1 MHAAQDPS
9 MVTEVVAHGVQC
21 LLLAIE
27 RESLEAVQSCAET
40 VVQAVIHAYHTHQGN
55 SIVHVSQWMDVLR
68 SLIPTALHSVFL
80 FLQRIHASTKFG
92 SFERSV
98 STTLANLVFCT
109 VTLLRR
115 VGSDFL
121 PRQEHE
127 RRHTDDAAP
136 SVPSRNDAR
145 LLQMHATIQ
154 EALNNVLSSHF
165 PFIVYNAE
173 HQLWQLEGAASSENP
188 VELPELHAV
197 PHTTQFLSPL
207 DAWIWL
213 LVEATTS
220 GVTAASTTVSSND
233 ATRIQSWVT
242 QAVLAM
248 NPQNVSDAPFSRKF
262 MDVIISIY
270 SFLLKRWMNCLP
282 GLAEALRRWNKV
294 DAVPFF
300 ELTTPFSIRHWQQS
314 NRKDL
319 PIPAEICV
327 VLHDI
332 IRHIPV
338 VFIGAQLLVKLQR
351 VLSQLGVVR
360 LFFAVQ
366 RPFGAFN
373 VADSLSIELSRLIE
387 AASGHIFLYSDCTR
401 CTLLPYESSLP
412 HLQLTFFDLASYT
425 FERQSAEDTAALAL
439 LRPPPVCAALSFA
452 SMVRCLGFVSGDGV
466 DARNASVGIQGDD
479 AAGSTAVAAA
489 AVAACR
495 SASHAQSIVL
505 ALEEVFFC
513 LCAFG
518 CLLDE
523 TPSLYHFFDSVLRAL
538 RGEFEGS
545 QMPASFL
552 SSSVAGLPLESGVN
566 GFTSVLNEES
576 VKAVE
581 YIISLYITRVRQK
594 TRKSPDG
601 DTLPEH
607 RRYWLLAVSH
617 LRMADLVAE
626 VQMSFGV
633 VPGFSTEYNNALCCC
648 TPSESA
654 GWLHLDDS
662 SSLYEEDDSSVWHFL
677 LKQRDLKHSS
687 YRMSNF
693 LFTVRDRL
701 VAASMRFLFLALREA
716 ILLEERME
724 RAERHH
730 RGGRHVSF
738 SATAPPPPTTT
749 TTTAAAPSPSFS
761 GEMSQAFLYTTAFT
775 RFLLMMEY
783 IPAARLMGFSEKCCR
798 YISELRPAG
807 TRRTST
813 HGMVTE
819 MDLLA
824 AQSYDLS
831 LSLFTA

>member
-21 LLLAIE
+21 LLLAME
-27 RESLEAVQSCAET
+27 RDSLEAVQHCAET
-40 VVQAVIHAYHTHQGN
+40 VLQAVVHAYHTHRRN
-55 SIVHVSQWMDVLR
+55 SIVHASQWMDLLHL
-68 SLIPTALHSVFL
+68 LIPTTLHSVFL
-80 FLQRIHASTKFG
+80 FLQRIHASAKFG
-92 SFERSV
+92 PFERSV

-109 VTLLRR
+109 ITLLRR
-115 VGSDFL
+115 VGLDFL
-121 PRQEHE
+121 LRQENE
-127 RRHTDDAAP
+127 RKNTGDAAP
-136 SVPSRNDAR
+136 SFSSSNNAR

-154 EALNNVLSSHF
+154 GALNKVLSTHF
-165 PFIVYNAE
+165 QFIVYNAE
-173 HQLWQLEGAASSENP
+173 HQLWQLEEAAPSVNT
-188 VELPELHAV
+188 VELSELHAV
-197 PHTTQFLSPL
+197 PHTTHFLLPL

-213 LVEATTS
+213 LAEATTS
-220 GVTAASTTVSSND
+220 GVTAASPTFSSND
-233 ATRIQSWVT
+233 ATPMHSWVT
-242 QAVLAM
+242 QALLEM
-248 NPQNVSDAPFSRKF
+248 NPHNVSDALFPRKF

-282 GLAEALRRWNKV
+282 GLAEALQRWSKV

-300 ELTTPFSIRHWQQS
+300 ELTIPFSIRHWQQS
-314 NRKDL
+314 SRKDL
-319 PIPAEICV
+319 SIPAEICV
-327 VLHDI
+327 VLHDL
-332 IRHIPV
+332 IRQIPV
-338 VFIGAQLLVKLQR
+338 VFIGTQLLVKLQR

-373 VADSLSIELSRLIE
+373 VADSLSIELSRLVE
-387 AASGHIFLYSDCTR
+387 AASGHVFLHLDRTR

-412 HLQLTFFDLASYT
+412 HLQLTFLDLASYT
-425 FERQSAEDTAALAL
+425 FERQLAEDTAALAL

-452 SMVRCLGFVSGDGV
+452 SMVRCFGFVSGDGV
-466 DARNASVGIQGDD
+466 DARNASVDVQGDD
-479 AAGSTAVAAA
+479 AVDSTAAA

-523 TPSLYHFFDSVLRAL
+523 TPSLYHFFASVLRAL
-538 RGEFEGS
+538 RGEFEVS
-545 QMPASFL
+545 QMPASFP
-552 SSSVAGLPLESGVN
+552 SFSVAGFPLESGGN
-566 GFTSVLNEES
+566 GFFSVLNEES

-581 YIISLYITRVRQK
+581 YIISLYIARVRQK
-594 TRKSPDG
+594 PAKTPDG

-626 VQMSFGV
+626 VQMTFGV

-648 TPSESA
+648 GPSESA
-654 GWLHLDDS
+654 GWLHLDES
-662 SSLYEEDDSSVWHFL
+662 SSLYEEDDSFVWYFL
-677 LKQRDLKHSS
+677 SKQRDLKQSS

-693 LFTVRDRL
+693 LFTTRDRL
-701 VAASMRFLFLALREA
+701 VATSMRFLFLALREA
-716 ILLEERME
+716 TLLEKGIE
-724 RAERHH
+724 RAKKNH
-730 RGGRHVSF
+730 RGGRRS
-738 SATAPPPPTTT
+738 SSP
-749 TTTAAAPSPSFS
+749 AAAAAEAPSPSLC

-798 YISELRPAG
+798 YISELRPAD
-807 TRRTST
+807 TRRTSA
-813 HGMVTE
+813 HVMVTE